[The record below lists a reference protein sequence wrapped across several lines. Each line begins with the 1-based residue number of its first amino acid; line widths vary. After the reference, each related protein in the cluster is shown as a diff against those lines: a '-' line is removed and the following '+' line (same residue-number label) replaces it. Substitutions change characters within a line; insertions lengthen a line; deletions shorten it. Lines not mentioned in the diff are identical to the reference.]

1 MAAELLASTK
11 GLGFMIQ
18 QARGMYRPDV
28 IIAGMVA
35 IGAIGALLG
44 WILSMIEKKVVKG
57 ARVK

>member
-1 MAAELLASTK
+1 MASTK

-44 WILSMIEKKVVKG
+44 WILSIIEKKVVKG